1 MTDVNIAM
9 SVHLTTEVPK
19 VNEITPSNKG
29 LVLSFDH
36 SGVLPSAASVKFS
49 AREKGFQPGQTLY
62 FYYYNPTTR
71 QIESLGKD
79 AYTVD
84 ADGNVTVKIY
94 HCSDYVLLP
103 KQARTITLDTRNYI
117 MKPNKSYEIGVK
129 LTGISN
135 PIIKAYSSTKGT
147 ADVTVLKN
155 GNVKATGRKPGL
167 TYIMIDVYDSKN
179 KFLTHASVRLT
190 VQNGIKE
197 NGNSARQYGL
207 F

>member
-1 MTDVNIAM
+1 M
-9 SVHLTTEVPK
+9 
-19 VNEITPSNKG
+19 
-29 LVLSFDH
+29 LSFDH
-36 SGVLPSAASVKFS
+36 IGI
-49 AREKGFQPGQTLY
+49 
-62 FYYYNPTTR
+62 N
-71 QIESLGKD
+71 
-79 AYTVD
+79 
-84 ADGNVTVKIY
+84 

-103 KQARTITLDTRNYI
+103 KQVRTITLDTRTYT

-135 PIIKAYSSTKGT
+135 ATIKAYSSTKGV
-147 ADVTVLKN
+147 ANVTVLKN
-155 GNVKATGRKPGL
+155 GNVKAIAWKPGL
-167 TYIMIDVYDSKN
+167 TYIMIDVCDSKN